1 MTFPFLKEKATGVV
15 HPWSEAMAERNDL
28 VVGCYNLDG
37 SDDPADA
44 PEGYD
49 PSALHMGKV
58 LPMEASGEKPF
69 SNPEAEAAAERAREE
84 AEAKA
89 KADAEAEAKAKAK
102 AARAAKAKAKAE
114 AEAKAKAEAE
124 AKAKAEAEQAAFEAE
139 HGKAPDSLT
148 PEQQGV
154 VADTEQVET
163 TDDLA
168 ALFAKVNDD
177 DE

>member
-124 AKAKAEAEQAAFEAE
+124 QAAFEAE